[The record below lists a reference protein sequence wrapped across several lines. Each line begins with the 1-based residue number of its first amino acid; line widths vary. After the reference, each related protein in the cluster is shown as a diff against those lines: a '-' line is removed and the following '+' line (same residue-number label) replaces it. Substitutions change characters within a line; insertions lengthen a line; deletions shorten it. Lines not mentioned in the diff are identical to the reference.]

1 MSTSHTPSDDHPEG
15 DPSQEP
21 GQVTTVPTSATPKAK
36 MSKRKKAKISRGIQ
50 YAILIIIALVIAIS
64 ADWKTFIEAFGRFD
78 IAAGMFPEVLTMA
91 LKNTVIFTILGF
103 ALGLVIA
110 IIVALMRLS
119 SVGIYRWLALIYIE
133 FFRGLPALVVFLVMG
148 FGLPAAFQDLKLP
161 PLVTIMIALGLVSS
175 AYMAETIRAGIQA
188 VPKGQIEAARS
199 LGMSS
204 SRAMIT
210 IVMPQ
215 AMRIILPPLTNEL
228 ILLTKDSSLAYIL
241 GSTVDGRELAA
252 LGRAEIVN
260 TANLTPFLVIAFA
273 YLIITVPLSY
283 LSRVLERKFG
293 SADSGVK

>member
-1 MSTSHTPSDDHPEG
+1 MSVPHAREDGRPT
-15 DPSQEP
+15 DPA
-21 GQVTTVPTSATPKAK
+21 VPVATATPKAK
-36 MSKRKKAKISRGIQ
+36 MSKRQKAKLSRGIQ
-50 YAILIIIALVIAIS
+50 YAVLVVIAIIIALV
-64 ADWKTFIEAFGRFD
+64 ADWPTLIDTFGRFD
-78 IAAGMFPEVLTMA
+78 IAVGMFPDVITGA
-91 LKNTVIFTILGF
+91 LKNTVVFTVLGF
-103 ALGLVIA
+103 ALGLAIA
-110 IIVALMRLS
+110 LVVALMRLS
-119 SVGIYRWLALIYIE
+119 SVGVYRWLATIYIE

-148 FGLPAAFQDLKLP
+148 FGLPVAFPGFILP
-161 PLVTIMIALGLVSS
+161 QLVIIMIALGLVSS

-204 SRAMIT
+204 SRAMFT
-210 IVMPQ
+210 IVLPQ

-241 GSTVDGRELAA
+241 GSSVDGRELAA

-260 TANLTPFLVIAFA
+260 TANLTPFIVIAVC

-283 LSRVLERKFG
+283 LSRVLEKKYG

>member
-1 MSTSHTPSDDHPEG
+1 MS
-15 DPSQEP
+15 
-21 GQVTTVPTSATPKAK
+21 VPPAREDGRPTGPAVPVATATPKAK
-36 MSKRKKAKISRGIQ
+36 MSKRQKAKLSRGIQ
-50 YAILIIIALVIAIS
+50 YAVLVVIAIIIALV
-64 ADWKTFIEAFGRFD
+64 ADWPTLIDTFGRFD
-78 IAAGMFPEVLTMA
+78 IAVGMFPDVITGA
-91 LKNTVIFTILGF
+91 LKNTVVFTVLGF
-103 ALGLVIA
+103 ALGLAIA
-110 IIVALMRLS
+110 LVVALMRLS
-119 SVGIYRWLALIYIE
+119 SVGVYRWLATIYIE

-148 FGLPAAFQDLKLP
+148 FGLPVAFPGFILP
-161 PLVTIMIALGLVSS
+161 QLVIIMIALGLVSS

-204 SRAMIT
+204 SRAMFT
-210 IVMPQ
+210 IVLPQ

-241 GSTVDGRELAA
+241 GSSVDGRELAA

-260 TANLTPFLVIAFA
+260 TANLTPFIVIALC

-283 LSRVLERKFG
+283 LSRVLEKKYG